1 MLIWETTRETS
12 WEPSLIRNA
21 ANAPDHRESERENA
35 ARKQLRSKPRAATD
49 QVPPQQPALPGGL
62 YSIVRFVY
70 NATEPVLDRVRRVV
84 PVVAGGLDLSPLVVW
99 IAIVFLQRF
108 LVQTLYDLARSLHY
122 G

>member
-1 MLIWETTRETS
+1 MFVIANFIIAVTYVLEYILWAYMWIIIARVIIS
-12 WEPSLIRNA
+12 WVNA
-21 ANAPDHRESERENA
+21 DPYNA
-35 ARKQLRSKPRAATD
+35 
-49 QVPPQQPALPGGL
+49 
-62 YSIVRFVY
+62 IVRFVY

>member
-62 YSIVRFVY
+62 YPK
-70 NATEPVLDRVRRVV
+70 PVPSHCTRNEQLNRVRRVV